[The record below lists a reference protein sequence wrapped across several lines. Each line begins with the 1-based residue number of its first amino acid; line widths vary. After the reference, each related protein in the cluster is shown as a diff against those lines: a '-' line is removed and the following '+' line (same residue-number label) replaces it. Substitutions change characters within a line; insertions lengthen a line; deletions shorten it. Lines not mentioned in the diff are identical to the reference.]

1 MKTFIKERGLAFFLI
16 AVVLL
21 WVKTYVAYILNFN
34 LGIDNT
40 IQKILLFVNPL
51 SSSLFFLGFGLLF
64 KKKLQQTAIIVIHFL
79 LSFLLFANI
88 VYYRFFNDFITIP
101 VMMQAKTNGGQLGD
115 SAFSL
120 MRWTDA
126 FYFLDTVILIIL
138 ALKMRKPAEKPAKK
152 SFRIVLASAVLMFLI
167 NLAVAESDRPE
178 LLTRSFDRNYLVKYL
193 GTYNF
198 TIYDAVQ
205 NVKSNSQRALADSS
219 DVTDV
224 ENYMKANY
232 DVPNNVYF
240 GKAEGKNVIYVSLES
255 LQSFII
261 DYKINGKEVT
271 PFLNSWRTI
280 IKHSTLITFSTKR
293 DKVKHLM
300 RNL

>member
-1 MKTFIKERGLAFFLI
+1 M
-16 AVVLL
+16 
-21 WVKTYVAYILNFN
+21 
-34 LGIDNT
+34 
-40 IQKILLFVNPL
+40 
-51 SSSLFFLGFGLLF
+51 
-64 KKKLQQTAIIVIHFL
+64 IHFYCL
-79 LSFLLFANI
+79 FAFANI

-138 ALKMRKPAEKPAKK
+138 ALKMKKPAEKPAKK
-152 SFRIVLASAVLMFLI
+152 SFRIVLASAVLVFLI

-240 GKAEGKNVIYVSLES
+240 GKAEGKTS
-255 LQSFII
+255 
-261 DYKINGKEVT
+261 
-271 PFLNSWRTI
+271 
-280 IKHSTLITFSTKR
+280 STS
-293 DKVKHLM
+293 H
-300 RNL
+300 

>member
-138 ALKMRKPAEKPAKK
+138 ALKMKKPAEKPAKK
-152 SFRIVLASAVLMFLI
+152 SFRIVLASAVLVFLI

-178 LLTRSFDRNYLVKYL
+178 LLTRSF
-193 GTYNF
+193 
-198 TIYDAVQ
+198 
-205 NVKSNSQRALADSS
+205 
-219 DVTDV
+219 
-224 ENYMKANY
+224 
-232 DVPNNVYF
+232 
-240 GKAEGKNVIYVSLES
+240 VSA
-255 LQSFII
+255 FR
-261 DYKINGKEVT
+261 K
-271 PFLNSWRTI
+271 
-280 IKHSTLITFSTKR
+280 TKPYTAWWI
-293 DKVKHLM
+293 
-300 RNL
+300 

>member
-21 WVKTYVAYILNFN
+21 WIKTYVGYVLNFN

-79 LSFLLFANI
+79 MSFLLYANI

-101 VMMQAKTNGGQLGD
+101 VIMQAKTNGGQLGD

-120 MRWTDA
+120 MRPTDA
-126 FYFLDTVILIIL
+126 FYFIDTIILIIL
-138 ALKMRKPAEKPAKK
+138 AIKVNKPVETSSKK
-152 SFRIVLASAVLMFLI
+152 SFRIVLASSILVFLI

-205 NVKSNSQRALADSS
+205 NIKSN
-219 DVTDV
+219 
-224 ENYMKANY
+224 
-232 DVPNNVYF
+232 
-240 GKAEGKNVIYVSLES
+240 
-255 LQSFII
+255 
-261 DYKINGKEVT
+261 
-271 PFLNSWRTI
+271 
-280 IKHSTLITFSTKR
+280 
-293 DKVKHLM
+293 
-300 RNL
+300 